1 MELLH
6 PGVYVQEV
14 SSGVR
19 PIEGAST
26 STAAFIGP
34 AEKGPLD
41 RAYMVTSFTEYEA
54 VYGGFLRDSWLAQ
67 SALQFF
73 NNGGKRLYIARIAR
87 NAATASVTLLNR
99 QNTPVATMTVTATS
113 PGRWGNTLVIDVANG
128 AQDLGDEFRLTVK
141 QEVTTNP
148 LVTTTLE
155 TFDNLSMQPD
165 AVN

>member
-41 RAYMVTSFTEYEA
+41 RAYMVTSFTEFQA
-54 VYGGFLRDSWLAQ
+54 VYGGFLNNGWLAQ

-73 NNGGKRLYIARIAR
+73 NNGGRRLYIARVA
-87 NAATASVTLLNR
+87 NDAKTASVTLLNR
-99 QNTPVATMTVTATS
+99 QNPAAATLTVTATS
-113 PGRWGNTLVIDVANG
+113 PGKWGNTL
-128 AQDLGDEFRLTVK
+128 
-141 QEVTTNP
+141 
-148 LVTTTLE
+148 
-155 TFDNLSMQPD
+155 
-165 AVN
+165 